1 MPLDAVC
8 LSAVVGELAPLV
20 TGAKIDKV
28 YQPTRDEI
36 ILSLRGKQGPARL
49 LLTANPNHPRLQIIT
64 EAPENP
70 PVPPMFCMLL
80 RKHLAPGHILAV
92 SQPPME
98 RLVRLDIEALD
109 EMGVRTCRGL
119 ILEAMGRRANLILT
133 DESGRIISSLRRVE
147 SDLSAQRQIL
157 PGLFYRLPPQQDKA
171 DPAALTP
178 ETLDA
183 LLAATPA
190 EKALDSWLLATFM
203 GLSPLVCRELAFRAC
218 CETDGRFCQL
228 SPGQTD
234 AFKSALLSLAETI
247 KKKQFTPVLLER
259 DGAPFD
265 FTYLPISQYGAAV
278 ACTPCASFS
287 QLLDRFYSAKERG
300 ERMRQRGQD
309 LTRLVTTARDRAAR
323 KLANRRQELAATENR
338 DYFRQ
343 CGDLITANLYR
354 MTKGMT
360 ALTVSNYYDPEGKDV
375 TIPLDPLRTPQQN
388 AAKYYK
394 DYRKA
399 KTAIGYL
406 NDLIQKGEGELDYLE
421 SVLDAIQ
428 RAESERDLQEIRQE
442 VANSG
447 FVRQQK
453 VQGKQPKRPASKPM
467 EFRSTAGL
475 RISVGKNNTQN
486 DLLTTKQAF
495 KSDLWLHTQKI
506 HGSHVILWCEG
517 QTPDAQSITEAAILA
532 AYYTQARD
540 GKNVPVD
547 YTPVKYVK
555 KPAGA
560 RPGMVVYETYST
572 AYVTPDESLA
582 QRLRVK

>member
-36 ILSLRGKQGPARL
+36 ILSLRGKLGPARL

-80 RKHLAPGHILAV
+80 RKHLASGHILAV

-109 EMGVRTCRGL
+109 EMGVRTRRGL

-183 LLAATPA
+183 LLAAAPA

-218 CETDGRFCQL
+218 GETDGRFCQL

-234 AFKSALLSLAETI
+234 AFKAVILSLAETI
-247 KKKQFTPVLLER
+247 KEKQFTPVLLER

-287 QLLDRFYSAKERG
+287 QLLDRFYSAKERR
-300 ERMRQRGQD
+300 ERMRQWGQD

-343 CGDLITANLYR
+343 CGDLITANLYQ

-532 AYYTQARD
+532 AYYSQARD